1 MKIFTLSFA
10 SLLVASTLFSQKAS
24 VEIGPEFK
32 TNGDMYLWN
41 HLYSDPSG
49 HYVLL
54 AEENRGFF
62 LYKKFTP
69 ILQKYDRAFNL
80 GLNKE
85 IKIEDSDIEFDD
97 MLYAQQKFVLCTRN
111 NDKNASKVTISAT
124 IVGMDAT
131 SQKTQRIASIPYDN
145 RDNLPNMIKWKIS
158 ADTSKIL
165 LAAWADHDDDK
176 IQTKLLVSVQDNQLA
191 NIWKH
196 NFTLPYTQEQ
206 LKILNLAISNTGQ
219 VFLSAKVYYDKKD
232 KKASNKKD
240 DPAPLP
246 YKMVIF
252 SMDATNDKARE
263 ISPEVTGKFIT
274 DLSINVG
281 KNGDL
286 YYAGLYTNDNKG
298 VIQGIFY
305 NKTNGQTGAVEVA
318 INKEL
323 SESDIKNFNIKKDKS
338 GNEGLDPNFEMKDL
352 ILREDGGVVLTAEE
366 VFTTHESYTSTAG
379 RMETVTNYNTNDVLV
394 SSISP
399 KGSVDWVKMVPKKQA
414 FGGTEKYSSYALM
427 VSGASLCFVYN
438 DDKDNISQPV
448 TALAKDIS
456 SFRDAVAG
464 MLTIS
469 GDGKMERQKV
479 FDIKKDSGTLLVPES
494 SKQISA
500 NELFF
505 VTTGTFKLTGKNM
518 YRLGVIRIN

>member
-10 SLLVASTLFSQKAS
+10 SLLIASTLFAQKAS

-80 GLNKE
+80 GLNQE

-97 MLYAQQKFVLCTRN
+97 MLYAQQKFVLCTRS
-111 NDKNASKVTISAT
+111 NDKIAQKVTISAT
-124 IVGMDAT
+124 IVGLDAKI
-131 SQKTQRIASIPYDN
+131 QKTQRIASIPYGDK
-145 RDNLPNMIKWKIS
+145 DNLPDEVKWKVS

-165 LAAWADHDDDK
+165 LAVWADHDADK
-176 IQTKLLVSVQDNQLA
+176 LQTQLLVSVQDNRLS
-191 NIWKH
+191 NIWKQ

-206 LKILNLAISNTGQ
+206 LKILNLVVSNTGQ
-219 VFLSAKVYYDKKD
+219 VFLSAKVYFDKKD
-232 KKASNKKD
+232 KKAANKKEE
-240 DPAPLP
+240 PAPLP

-252 SMDATNDKARE
+252 SLDASSDKARE
-263 ISPEVTGKFIT
+263 IAPEVAGKFIT
-274 DLSINVG
+274 DISINVG
-281 KNGDL
+281 KNGEL
-286 YYAGLYTNDNKG
+286 YCAGLYTNDNKG

-305 NKTNGQTGAVEVA
+305 NKTKGQTGTVEVTV
-318 INKEL
+318 NKEFSD
-323 SESDIKNFNIKKDKS
+323 SEIKNFSTKKDKS

-366 VFTTHESYTSTAG
+366 VFKTHESYTSTGG

-399 KGSVDWVKMVPKKQA
+399 KGSIDWVKMIPKKQA

-427 VSGASLCFVYN
+427 VSGAGLCFVYN

-448 TALAKDIS
+448 TAAAKSIS

-469 GDGKMERQKV
+469 GEGKMERQKV
-479 FDIKKDSGTLLVPES
+479 FDIKKDSGTLLVPKR
-494 SKQISA
+494 SKQISP

-505 VTTGTFKLTGKNM
+505 VTTGTVKITGKNI